1 MSVASDIQVSRRVLL
16 PSWTKGLVGEH
27 GLLAG
32 LILLGA
38 VVLTALL
45 GPVAVHTSPTST
57 GYGVYLAPSAAH
69 PFGTDD
75 VGRDVLARVFH
86 AIQLDLLLAA
96 VICALATVAGA
107 LIGLVSGFA
116 GGLVDL
122 AVMRLVDI
130 MMSIPAFILALIVAI
145 MLGNTG
151 QTMVLAIALAYTP
164 VAVRIVRSQVL
175 SLRELPM
182 IETSRAIGTPASRI
196 VLWHVFPNT
205 YSVLI
210 AQATLFLAWAILDT
224 AAMSF
229 IGVGIHPPTPELGA
243 MISEGSQGIVSG
255 QWWVSIFPGI
265 FIAFLVIS
273 FTLVGDGLRDYLDPR
288 SRR

>member
-1 MSVASDIQVSRRVLL
+1 MSLAADVRVPRRLLL
-16 PSWTKGLVGEH
+16 PLWARGLLGGH
-27 GLLAG
+27 GLQVG

-38 VVLTALL
+38 LVLAAIL
-45 GPVAVHTSPTST
+45 GPVVIQTSPTST
-57 GYGVYLAPSAAH
+57 SYGVYSAPSAAH

-75 VGRDVLARVFH
+75 VGRDVLARVFD

-96 VICALATVAGA
+96 VICTLATVAGA
-107 LIGLVSGFA
+107 VIGLVSGFA
-116 GGLVDL
+116 AGLVDL
-122 AVMRLVDI
+122 VIMRLVDI
-130 MMSIPAFILALIVAI
+130 VMSIPAFILALIIAI

-151 QTMVLAIALAYTP
+151 QSMVLAIALAYTP

-175 SLRELPM
+175 SLREQPM
-182 IETSRAIGTPASRI
+182 IETSRAIGTPAPQI
-196 VLWHVFPNT
+196 VLWHVLPNT
-205 YSVLI
+205 YSILI

-243 MISEGSQGIVSG
+243 MISEGSQAIVSG
-255 QWWVSIFPGI
+255 QWWVSLFPGI
-265 FIAFLVIS
+265 FIALLVIAFS
-273 FTLVGDGLRDYLDPR
+273 LIGDGLRDYLDPR

>member
-1 MSVASDIQVSRRVLL
+1 VSIAAEFQVRRRILH
-16 PSWTKGLVGEH
+16 PSWARGLAGEH

-32 LILLGA
+32 LILLG
-38 VVLTALL
+38 VLVLAALL
-45 GPVAVHTSPTST
+45 GPVIVHDSPTST
-57 GYGVYLAPSAAH
+57 AYGPFSPPSAAH
-69 PFGTDD
+69 LFGTDD

-96 VICALATVAGA
+96 VICVLAAVAGA
-107 LIGLVSGFA
+107 VIGLFSGFA

-130 MMSIPAFILALIVAI
+130 MMSIPAFILALIIAV

-151 QTMVLAIALAYTP
+151 QTMVLAIAFAYTP

-196 VLWHVFPNT
+196 VLWHVLPNT

-243 MISEGSQGIVSG
+243 MVSEGSQDIVSG
-255 QWWVSIFPGI
+255 QWWVSIFPGA

-273 FTLVGDGLRDYLDPR
+273 FSLVGDGLRDYLDPR
-288 SRR
+288 GQR

>member
-1 MSVASDIQVSRRVLL
+1 MSVTADIQVPRRLL
-16 PSWTKGLVGEH
+16 PSWAKGLVGEN
-27 GLLAG
+27 GLLVG
-32 LILLGA
+32 LILLG
-38 VVLTALL
+38 VVVFAAIL
-45 GPVAVHTSPTST
+45 GPVVVGASPTST
-57 GYGVYLAPSAAH
+57 AYGVYLAPSAAH

-75 VGRDVLARVFH
+75 VGRDVLARVFY

-107 LIGLVSGFA
+107 VIGLFTGFA

-145 MLGNTG
+145 TLGNTG

-164 VAVRIVRSQVL
+164 VLVRIVRSQVL

-196 VLWHVFPNT
+196 LLWHVLPNT

-243 MISEGSQGIVSG
+243 MVSEGSQGIVSG
-255 QWWVSIFPGI
+255 QWWASIFPGI

-273 FTLVGDGLRDYLDPR
+273 FSLAGDGLRDYLDPR
-288 SRR
+288 SR